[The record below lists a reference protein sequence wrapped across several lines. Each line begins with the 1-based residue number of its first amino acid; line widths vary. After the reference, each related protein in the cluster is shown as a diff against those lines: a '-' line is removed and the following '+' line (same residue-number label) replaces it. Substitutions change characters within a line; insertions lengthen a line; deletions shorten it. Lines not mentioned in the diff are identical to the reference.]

1 MSRGLGDV
9 YKRQNSS
16 EEKQLTKEDIISIFN
31 ELNFVNKN
39 DLNDI
44 NNKIKSIEAKISE
57 LEK

>member
-1 MSRGLGDV
+1 M
-9 YKRQNSS
+9 KNKKCKNSS

-44 NNKIKSIEAKISE
+44 NDKIKSIEAKISE